1 MSSTPTAIE
10 ITRGDLFAVEVEA
23 IVNPV
28 NTRGVM
34 GKGLALAFKK
44 KFPDAFRA
52 YAKACERGE
61 VVVGQMHVVERE
73 SKPHYIIHFPTKDDW
88 RAPSRLECV
97 RDGLLDLAREIRERE
112 IQSIAIPAL
121 GCGLGGLAWGDVRP
135 LIVAALDGV
144 EARVILFEPS

>member
-1 MSSTPTAIE
+1 MSSAPTAIE

-34 GKGLALAFKK
+34 GKGIALAFKK

-61 VVVGQMHVVERE
+61 VVVGRMHVVERE
-73 SKPHYIIHFPTKDDW
+73 IKPRYVIHFPTKDDW
-88 RAPSRLECV
+88 RAPSRLEYV
-97 RDGLLDLAREIRERE
+97 RDGLVDLARQMRDREIR
-112 IQSIAIPAL
+112 SIATPAL
-121 GCGLGGLAWGDVRP
+121 GCGLGGLAGTTCGR
-135 LIVAALDGV
+135 
-144 EARVILFEPS
+144 

>member
-1 MSSTPTAIE
+1 MSSTPTAVE

-52 YAKACERGE
+52 YAKACEGSPRSG
-61 VVVGQMHVVERE
+61 VGWVG
-73 SKPHYIIHFPTKDDW
+73 ST
-88 RAPSRLECV
+88 
-97 RDGLLDLAREIRERE
+97 GTT
-112 IQSIAIPAL
+112 
-121 GCGLGGLAWGDVRP
+121 CGH
-135 LIVAALDGV
+135 
-144 EARVILFEPS
+144 

>member
-1 MSSTPTAIE
+1 MPIE
-10 ITRGDLFAVEVEA
+10 IARGDLFAVDVEA

-34 GKGLALAFKK
+34 GKGLALVFKK

-61 VVVGQMHVVERE
+61 VVVGRVHVFTRE
-73 SKPHYIIHFPTKDDW
+73 AKPRYVIHFPTKDDW
-88 RAPSRLECV
+88 RAPSRIEYV
-97 RDGLLDLAREIRERE
+97 RDGLVDLAKEMRERE
-112 IQSIAIPAL
+112 IRSIAIPAL
-121 GCGLGGLAWGDVRP
+121 GCGLGGLDWDDVRP

-144 EARVILFEPS
+144 EARVVVFEPS